1 VVENHEDGTRTGSGR
16 LVPKAVPQGSA
27 GSGLRCCQDDGG
39 AIFGQ
44 SQERQF
50 SRATGWTDGLEG
62 VGKDGIEG
70 QEGRVRACFT
80 HSRTARARVLEDEPM
95 RASAEV
101 NVRRAAGKPI
111 PTTSL
116 GFLPPS
122 RYGTPARETSGADGA
137 RETRFR
143 KATGSGP
150 EDPVNLKPGRQSME
164 SVRGAGEGPQG
175 PERALRSRPPRQ
187 AASVRGQPRTPFRF
201 RIANLVYS

>member
-1 VVENHEDGTRTGSGR
+1 MNGLWQARSEGGSR
-16 LVPKAVPQGSA
+16 KGSS

-44 SQERQF
+44 PQERQF

-80 HSRTARARVLEDEPM
+80 HSRTVRARVLEDE
-95 RASAEV
+95 RLCASAAV

-116 GFLPPS
+116 GHLPPS
-122 RYGTPARETSGADGA
+122 R
-137 RETRFR
+137 
-143 KATGSGP
+143 GSSPSLLG
-150 EDPVNLKPGRQSME
+150 
-164 SVRGAGEGPQG
+164 
-175 PERALRSRPPRQ
+175 
-187 AASVRGQPRTPFRF
+187 GQRR
-201 RIANLVYS
+201 